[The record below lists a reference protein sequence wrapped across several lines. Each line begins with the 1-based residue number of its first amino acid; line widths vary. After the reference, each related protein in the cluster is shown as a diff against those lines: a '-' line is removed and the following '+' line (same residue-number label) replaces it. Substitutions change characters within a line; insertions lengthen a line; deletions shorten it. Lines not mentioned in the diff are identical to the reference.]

1 MVTKTLMLMVML
13 AGIVFAQESEQPE
26 QSQQQ
31 EMNLN
36 DYLALAKEDLAVQS
50 KKLMLVNM
58 QLTEEEGKKYWPIY
72 DGYFAER
79 SKIMDERL
87 AWYKMIAEKYGSM
100 TNEDATN
107 IADTFFDLEEKV
119 NKLEKD
125 TYNKIK
131 DELSSLLAIH
141 FLQIQ
146 RQIDNIVKLQMS
158 AQIPHLK

>member
-13 AGIVFAQESEQPE
+13 VGIVFAQEP
-26 QSQQQ
+26 QQ
-31 EMNLN
+31 EPQQMNMN
-36 DYLALAKEDLAVQS
+36 DYLTLAKEDLAVQS

-79 SKIMDERL
+79 SKIMDERMKMF
-87 AWYKMIAEKYGSM
+87 KMIAEKFGSL
-100 TNEDATN
+100 TDEDAAK
-107 IADTFFDLEEKV
+107 IAETFFDIEEKLS
-119 NKLEKD
+119 KLEKD

-131 DELSSLLAIH
+131 DELSNLRGIQ

-146 RQIDNIVKLQMS
+146 RQIDTIVRLQIS
-158 AQIPHLK
+158 AQIPLLK

>member
-13 AGIVFAQESEQPE
+13 VGIVFAQEP
-26 QSQQQ
+26 QQQ
-31 EMNLN
+31 EMNLK

-87 AWYKMIAEKYGSM
+87 AMYKMIAEKYGSM
-100 TNEDATN
+100 TDEDAAK
-107 IADTFFDLEEKV
+107 IADTFFDIEEKV

-131 DELSSLLAIH
+131 DELSSLRGIQ

-146 RQIDNIVKLQMS
+146 RQIDTIVKLQIS
-158 AQIPHLK
+158 AQFPLLK

>member
-1 MVTKTLMLMVML
+1 MLMVML
-13 AGIVFAQESEQPE
+13 VGIVFAQET
-26 QSQQQ
+26 QQQ
-31 EMNLN
+31 QQQKMNMN

-79 SKIMDERL
+79 SKIMDERMNMF
-87 AWYKMIAEKYGSM
+87 KMIDEKYGSM
-100 TNEDATN
+100 TDEDAAK
-107 IADTFFDLEEKV
+107 IAETFFDIEDKLS
-119 NKLEKD
+119 KLEKD

-131 DELSSLLAIH
+131 DELSGLRGIQ

-146 RQIDNIVKLQMS
+146 RQIDTIVRLQIS
-158 AQIPHLK
+158 SQFPLLK

>member
-1 MVTKTLMLMVML
+1 MVTKTLMLIVML
-13 AGIVFAQESEQPE
+13 VGIIFAQEP
-26 QSQQQ
+26 QQQ
-31 EMNLN
+31 KMNLN

-72 DGYFAER
+72 DGYFVER

-87 AWYKMIAEKYGSM
+87 AMYKMIAEKYGSM
-100 TNEDATN
+100 TDEDAAK
-107 IADTFFDLEEKV
+107 IADTFFDIEEKV

-131 DELSSLLAIH
+131 DELSSLRGIQ

-146 RQIDNIVKLQMS
+146 RQIDTIVKLQIS
-158 AQIPHLK
+158 AQFPLLK

>member
-13 AGIVFAQESEQPE
+13 VGIIFAQEP
-26 QSQQQ
+26 QQQ

-50 KKLMLVNM
+50 KKLMLVNL

-72 DGYFAER
+72 NGYFSER

-87 AWYKMIAEKYGSM
+87 AMYKMIAEKYGSM
-100 TNEDATN
+100 TNDDAAK
-107 IADTFFDLEEKV
+107 IADTFFDIEEKV

-131 DELSSLLAIH
+131 DELSSLRGIQ

-146 RQIDNIVKLQMS
+146 RQIDTIVKLQIS
-158 AQIPHLK
+158 AQFPLLK

>member
-13 AGIVFAQESEQPE
+13 VGIIFAQETQEQ
-26 QSQQQ
+26 
-31 EMNLN
+31 MNLN

-72 DGYFAER
+72 DGYFVER

-87 AWYKMIAEKYGSM
+87 AMYKMIAEKYGSM
-100 TNEDATN
+100 TDEDAAK
-107 IADTFFDLEEKV
+107 IADTFFDIE
-119 NKLEKD
+119 NKLNNLEKD

-131 DELSSLLAIH
+131 DELSNLRGIQ

-146 RQIDNIVKLQMS
+146 RQIDTIVRLQIS
-158 AQIPHLK
+158 AQFPLLK

>member
-1 MVTKTLMLMVML
+1 MVML
-13 AGIVFAQESEQPE
+13 VGIVFAQAP
-26 QSQQQ
+26 QQQ
-31 EMNLN
+31 PQQQKMNMN

-79 SKIMDERL
+79 SKIMDERMDMF
-87 AWYKMIAEKYGSM
+87 KMISEKYGSM
-100 TNEDATN
+100 TEEDAAK
-107 IADTFFDLEEKV
+107 IADTFFGIEEKLS
-119 NKLEKD
+119 KLEKD

-131 DELSSLLAIH
+131 DELSNLRGIQ

-146 RQIDNIVKLQMS
+146 RQIDTIVRLQIS
-158 AQIPHLK
+158 AQFPLLK

>member
-13 AGIVFAQESEQPE
+13 VGIVFAQEP
-26 QSQQQ
+26 QQ
-31 EMNLN
+31 EQMNLN

-58 QLTEEEGKKYWPIY
+58 QLTEEEGAKYWPIY

-87 AWYKMIAEKYGSM
+87 GFYKMIAEKYGSM
-100 TNEDATN
+100 TNEDAAK
-107 IADTFFDLEEKV
+107 IADTFFDIEKKV
-119 NKLEKD
+119 DVLEKA

-131 DELSSLLAIH
+131 DELSALRGIQ

-146 RQIDNIVKLQMS
+146 RQIDTIIKLQIS
-158 AQIPHLK
+158 GQIPLLK

>member
-13 AGIVFAQESEQPE
+13 VGIIFAQEP
-26 QSQQQ
+26 QQQ

-72 DGYFAER
+72 NGYFAER

-87 AWYKMIAEKYGSM
+87 AMYKMIAEKYGSM
-100 TNEDATN
+100 TNDDAAK
-107 IADTFFDLEEKV
+107 IADTFFDIEEKV

-131 DELSSLLAIH
+131 DELSSLRGIQ

-146 RQIDNIVKLQMS
+146 RQIDTIVKLQIS
-158 AQIPHLK
+158 AQFPLLK

>member
-1 MVTKTLMLMVML
+1 MVTKTLIIIVMLM
-13 AGIVFAQESEQPE
+13 GIVFAQEP
-26 QSQQQ
+26 QQQ
-31 EMNLN
+31 PQQQKMNMN

-79 SKIMDERL
+79 SKIMDERMDMF
-87 AWYKMIAEKYGSM
+87 KMISEKYGSM
-100 TNEDATN
+100 TEEDAAK
-107 IADTFFDLEEKV
+107 IAETFFGIEEKLS
-119 NKLEKD
+119 KLEKD

-131 DELSSLLAIH
+131 DELSNLRGIQ

-146 RQIDNIVKLQMS
+146 RQIDTIVRLQIS
-158 AQIPHLK
+158 AQFPLLK

>member
-1 MVTKTLMLMVML
+1 MVTRTLMLVVML
-13 AGIVFAQESEQPE
+13 VGIVFAQET
-26 QSQQQ
+26 QQQ
-31 EMNLN
+31 QQQKMNMN

-79 SKIMDERL
+79 SKIMDERMNMF
-87 AWYKMIAEKYGSM
+87 KMIDEKYGSM
-100 TNEDATN
+100 TDEDAAK
-107 IADTFFDLEEKV
+107 IAETFFDIEDNLS
-119 NKLEKD
+119 KLEKD

-131 DELSSLLAIH
+131 DELSGLRGIQ

-146 RQIDNIVKLQMS
+146 RQIDTIVRLQIS
-158 AQIPHLK
+158 SQFPLLK